1 MDRISF
7 MRDPPRAMTRV
18 TATRLL
24 RVAMRLCAI
33 FCFIGFLGS
42 NSGRAAAQ
50 GGLTPAAE
58 DGPCSLALAIPAI
71 VALVDEDF
79 DLLLDD
85 GRRVAL
91 AGLEYPPPGG
101 KAKAL
106 REAAFSRLSNWLAG
120 EQIFLAPLASAP
132 DRWGRAP
139 AQAVAAADSSPGA
152 PFVSVGAALLA
163 EGLARFRPDP
173 VASPCAKTYLDAEK
187 LARDQN
193 LGVWIGDPVVE
204 VSGAGEAVRAALT
217 RKKGMAV
224 VSGVVQS
231 VGEAPGAIYLNFG
244 PRRNVDFAV
253 VISKRN
259 MAIFERSG
267 VSPRALHGR
276 RIRVRGLIETNYGPR
291 MEIAAP
297 AEIEIL
303 DAAPI
308 R

>member
-1 MDRISF
+1 
-7 MRDPPRAMTRV
+7 MRAPPRAMIRITAAAPLPRV
-18 TATRLL
+18 
-24 RVAMRLCAI
+24 VMRLCAI
-33 FCFIGFLGS
+33 YCFIALFGS

-58 DGPCSLALAIPAI
+58 EGPCSLARASPAI

-91 AGLEYPPPGG
+91 AGLEFPPSGG
-101 KAKAL
+101 QAKTI
-106 REAAFSRLSNWLAG
+106 REAALSRLSNWLAG
-120 EQIFLAPLASAP
+120 EQIFLSPLASGP

-139 AQAVAAADSSPGA
+139 AQAIAAADSSPDA
-152 PFVSVGAALLA
+152 PLVSVGAALLA

-173 VASPCAKTYLDAEK
+173 VAAPCAKTYLDAEK

-193 LGVWIGDPVVE
+193 LGVWISDPVVE
-204 VSGAGEAVRAALT
+204 VSGAGEAVRAALA

-231 VGEAPGAIYLNFG
+231 VGEAPGAVYLNFG

-259 MAIFERSG
+259 TAIFEQNG
-267 VSPRALHGR
+267 VTPRALYGR